1 MKANPSAKVW
11 FITGASRGFGR
22 IWAMAALVRGDKV
35 AATARNID
43 SLASLVERFGDAVM
57 PIRLDVTDRTAV
69 FDAIAQAKEQFGRV
83 DVVLSNAGYGHQGAV
98 EEVSEAEARSQL
110 ETNFFGTLWLAQAAT
125 ALFRDQ
131 RCGHFLAVSS
141 VLGVFS
147 IPSFGIYSASKFA
160 VEGLLEALAQETAGF
175 GIKTTLIEPAGYA
188 TDFNDSSSARYSE
201 PLAVY
206 QPVREGL
213 AEAFSNYAMGNPQAT
228 ADAILKVVDSQEPP
242 LRIAL
247 GGTAIDELSATQQKR
262 MATWETWREVSV
274 AAQG

>member
-98 EEVSEAEARSQL
+98 EEVSEAEVRSQL

-228 ADAILKVVDSQEPP
+228 ADAILKVVDSQESP